1 MEQLTSAILASIRE
15 SISPSKCSDYMSAIR
30 EEGGDV
36 KEFRELVNDAI
47 RVSDDA
53 EEIESYLR
61 CLFESY
67 CYGARESFDDF
78 MVAMEWDREPKA
90 KFWLP
95 RRSVLEGKHK
105 VASEIQNF
113 IWDDDA
119 EYLGFSMP
127 PGTGK
132 ALADDTPVI
141 TRNGWKKHGDLVVG
155 DEAVGIDG
163 KFKKVLAVHPKC
175 MVDRLITFS
184 NGEQIQCH
192 EKHEWLLYDRASG
205 TYRLKETGYWENRSF
220 SLGVDGHRGHRYT
233 LQMPTREYIEGEEKE
248 LPLDPYTFGVWL
260 GDGVNKNPTICNA
273 VKDYAIIERILANG
287 IEQRWESTHKDTGVK
302 YYGFNMRFDLQ
313 KMGLCHS
320 RRTTPKY
327 IPECYLTASIE
338 QRLQLLAGLL
348 DTDGTRNGKKYCF
361 TTVEETLKNSFC
373 DLISTFGWRYWV
385 MVSEPQTSS
394 SGVTG
399 RRNTYIIGFTPDC
412 TIPCTLE
419 RKRISEPSLQR
430 RIGIVNIEKIEPKQ
444 GNCIT
449 VEDGMYL
456 VGKTMLPTHNST
468 LIKFLLCW
476 IYGLFPRSSNMYVSY
491 SDAVVK
497 MIYDSVHEMLTD
509 GYEYRFRQIFPEVP
523 VPRVSAEYY
532 TISARNKGDFPTIGM
547 ISLGGSVTG
556 RTRANKLLITDDL
569 VKNKE
574 VARSPMRLM
583 TLYDDYKNTLTTR
596 TIGDNVK
603 QIQLGTIWS
612 VHDPISRMKAEHEG
626 DSRYRFIAI
635 PVEDEEGNSNFE
647 YEHPDRY
654 NKERIAELK
663 ASLDPVD
670 FSCLYMQQGMEKEG
684 LAFPSEQLLYYNGVL
699 PEGEPDDIEA
709 WCDVAFGGG
718 DSLCMPIAYIYGES
732 VYIHDVI
739 FDRHDKK
746 VTEPRVADALKRNEV
761 KLCGFE
767 ANAGGEFYAREV
779 DELLRQNDYRMNIQS
794 KRAGSNMSKVKR
806 IEQYVPTIKEWY
818 FRDSRSR
825 SREYQKFMEE
835 LCSFSFT
842 QKNLHDDAPDG
853 LAGLCE
859 KMYKKVGKIEVV
871 QRRF

>member
-1 MEQLTSAILASIRE
+1 MDLSQAILGSIRE
-15 SISPSKCSDYMSAIR
+15 SISPAKCADYMSAVR
-30 EEGGDV
+30 EEGGEV
-36 KEFRELVNDAI
+36 KEFRELVTEGI
-47 RVSDDA
+47 RESGSP
-53 EEIESYLR
+53 EEIEGYLR

-95 RRSVLEGKHK
+95 RREVLEGKHHI
-105 VASEIQNF
+105 ATAIQEFLN
-113 IWDDDA
+113 DEEA
-119 EYLGFSMP
+119 QYLGISLP

-132 ALADDTPVI
+132 
-141 TRNGWKKHGDLVVG
+141 
-155 DEAVGIDG
+155 
-163 KFKKVLAVHPKC
+163 
-175 MVDRLITFS
+175 
-184 NGEQIQCH
+184 
-192 EKHEWLLYDRASG
+192 
-205 TYRLKETGYWENRSF
+205 
-220 SLGVDGHRGHRYT
+220 
-233 LQMPTREYIEGEEKE
+233 
-248 LPLDPYTFGVWL
+248 
-260 GDGVNKNPTICNA
+260 
-273 VKDYAIIERILANG
+273 
-287 IEQRWESTHKDTGVK
+287 
-302 YYGFNMRFDLQ
+302 
-313 KMGLCHS
+313 
-320 RRTTPKY
+320 
-327 IPECYLTASIE
+327 
-338 QRLQLLAGLL
+338 
-348 DTDGTRNGKKYCF
+348 
-361 TTVEETLKNSFC
+361 
-373 DLISTFGWRYWV
+373 
-385 MVSEPQTSS
+385 
-394 SGVTG
+394 
-399 RRNTYIIGFTPDC
+399 
-412 TIPCTLE
+412 
-419 RKRISEPSLQR
+419 
-430 RIGIVNIEKIEPKQ
+430 
-444 GNCIT
+444 
-449 VEDGMYL
+449 
-456 VGKTMLPTHNST
+456 ST
-468 LIKFLLCW
+468 LIKFLLCY
-476 IYGLFPRSSNMYVSY
+476 IYGLYPKSSNMYVSY

-523 VPRVSAEYY
+523 IPRVSAEYY

-684 LAFPSEQLLYYNGVL
+684 LAFPTEQLLYYNGVL

-746 VTEPRVADALKRNEV
+746 VTEPRVADALVRNQV

>member
-1 MEQLTSAILASIRE
+1 MSSLVSAILDSIRLH
-15 SISPSKCSDYMSAIR
+15 ITPAKCSDFMSAVR

-36 KEFRELVNDAI
+36 KEFRKLVNDAV
-47 RVSDDA
+47 RASDDA

-61 CLFESY
+61 VLFESY
-67 CYGARESFDDF
+67 CYGAKESFDDF

-95 RRSVLEGKHK
+95 RRAVLEGKHHI
-105 VASEIQNF
+105 ASTIQEF
-113 IWDDDA
+113 IMDDDA

-127 PGTGK
+127 PGCGK
-132 ALADDTPVI
+132 
-141 TRNGWKKHGDLVVG
+141 
-155 DEAVGIDG
+155 
-163 KFKKVLAVHPKC
+163 
-175 MVDRLITFS
+175 
-184 NGEQIQCH
+184 
-192 EKHEWLLYDRASG
+192 
-205 TYRLKETGYWENRSF
+205 
-220 SLGVDGHRGHRYT
+220 
-233 LQMPTREYIEGEEKE
+233 
-248 LPLDPYTFGVWL
+248 
-260 GDGVNKNPTICNA
+260 
-273 VKDYAIIERILANG
+273 
-287 IEQRWESTHKDTGVK
+287 
-302 YYGFNMRFDLQ
+302 
-313 KMGLCHS
+313 
-320 RRTTPKY
+320 
-327 IPECYLTASIE
+327 
-338 QRLQLLAGLL
+338 
-348 DTDGTRNGKKYCF
+348 
-361 TTVEETLKNSFC
+361 
-373 DLISTFGWRYWV
+373 
-385 MVSEPQTSS
+385 
-394 SGVTG
+394 
-399 RRNTYIIGFTPDC
+399 
-412 TIPCTLE
+412 
-419 RKRISEPSLQR
+419 
-430 RIGIVNIEKIEPKQ
+430 
-444 GNCIT
+444 
-449 VEDGMYL
+449 
-456 VGKTMLPTHNST
+456 ST
-468 LIKFLLCW
+468 LIKFLLCY

-497 MIYDSVHEMLTD
+497 MMYDSVSEMLTD
-509 GYEYRFRQIFPEVP
+509 DYEYRFRQIFPEVP
-523 VPRVSAEYY
+523 LPRMSAEYY
-532 TISARNKGDFPTIGM
+532 TITARNKGDFPTIGM

-574 VARSPMRLM
+574 VARSPMRLE
-583 TLYDDYKNTLTTR
+583 TLYDDYKSTLTTR

-635 PVEDEEGNSNFE
+635 PVEDENGESNFE
-647 YEHPDRY
+647 YDHPDRY

-663 ASLDPVD
+663 RSLDPVD

-699 PEGEPDDIEA
+699 PEGDPDDVEA

-739 FDRHDKK
+739 FDRGDKK
-746 VTEPRVADALKRNEV
+746 VTEPRVCDAIIRNQV

-767 ANAGGEFYAREV
+767 ANAGGEFYAREIS
-779 DELLRQNDYRMNIQS
+779 DLLSANNYRLNIQS
-794 KRAGSNMSKVKR
+794 KRAGSNLSKEKR

-818 FRDSRSR
+818 FLDTKSRSK
-825 SREYQKFMEE
+825 EYQKFMEE

-871 QRRF
+871 TRRF